1 MVTNAT
7 PPVTLLKTRMMVPLG
22 GAVGGRARIWLHSFM
37 LFQVACQF
45 LLAMVDLG
53 PARALVR
60 IGAFGISIIFVI
72 LLPGRAFK
80 HPSVPAATVI
90 LSLLFVSIL
99 HPDTTGLVV
108 GAAQSVMYLAI
119 LSPLFWVP
127 RLRFE
132 VADLKRVLVILWVFH
147 TLSSVVG
154 ILQVYFPG
162 SFQAN
167 LSPIYAGMDEGYV
180 NGLQITLASGARVF
194 RPMGLT
200 DIPGGAATAGFY
212 AVLFGLAFLLAFR
225 RTWLKALCVG
235 SMLAGMMCLY
245 LCQVRAMLLMTCIC
259 VIAFLAMLGWQ
270 RRIAQ
275 LAPILS
281 VVVGV
286 ILAGFLLSAAV
297 GGDAVTERLA
307 SLVEGS
313 PAEVYYNNRGRFVEE
328 TMTELLPQYPL
339 GAGLGRWGMMAMYFG
354 DNSSAGSGL
363 YAEIQWT
370 GWLFDGGVLMM
381 LVYPAAILIAF
392 LTAWRIAK
400 HPDSHDHHLWLWAVL
415 LIAYNIGTFAVTFSY
430 PIFMSQGGLEFWFL
444 NAALFAAARTAQV
457 QRLVMGRVA

>member
-1 MVTNAT
+1 MTA
-7 PPVTLLKTRMMVPLG
+7 PPG
-22 GAVGGRARIWLHSFM
+22 GAVGGRARFWLQGFM

-53 PARALVR
+53 PARTLVR
-60 IGAFGISIIFVI
+60 VGAFGISVLFVI
-72 LLPGRAFK
+72 MLPGRAFK
-80 HPSVPAATVI
+80 HPSAPAATVVLAL
-90 LSLLFVSIL
+90 LSISIF
-99 HPDTTGLVV
+99 HPDTAGLVA

-127 RLRFE
+127 RLRFDA
-132 VADLKRVLVILWVFH
+132 ADLKRVLVILWVFH
-147 TLSSVVG
+147 TLSAGVG
-154 ILQVYFPG
+154 ILQVCFPG

-167 LSPIYAGMDEGYV
+167 LSPVYAGMDEGYV

-225 RTWLKALCVG
+225 RARLKALCVC

-259 VIAFLAMLGWQ
+259 VIAFLSMLGW
-270 RRIAQ
+270 RRRVIQ
-275 LAPILS
+275 LAPVLA
-281 VVVGV
+281 VVAGV
-286 ILAGFLLSAAV
+286 VLAGLLLSTAV
-297 GGDAVTERLA
+297 GGEAVTERLA
-307 SLVEGS
+307 SLVESS

-328 TMTELLPQYPL
+328 TLTELLPQYPL
-339 GAGLGRWGMMAMYFG
+339 GAGLGRWGMIAVYFG
-354 DNSSAGSGL
+354 DISSAAGL

-370 GWLFDGGVLMM
+370 GWLFDGGVLLM
-381 LVYPAAILIAF
+381 LVYPAAILVAF

-400 HPDSHDHHLWLWAVL
+400 HPASNDDKLWLWAVL
-415 LIAYNIGTFAVTFSY
+415 LVAYNIGTFAVTFSY

-444 NAALFAAARTAQV
+444 NAALFTAARTAALRRRAQ
-457 QRLVMGRVA
+457 GAAI